1 MQNVLLYWLLF
12 AAIAAGFVLGR
23 YSRKAPRRVV
33 DKSGVISPDYIRGL
47 NHLLNEEADAAVD
60 TFTELLPINDKTLD
74 THLALGALLRRRGEV
89 GRAIRVHQHIVDHG
103 ELTQLESEKAQLEL
117 GLDFFKAGVLDRAE
131 DIFECLQA
139 SSNLE
144 VSTKSLEYLAE
155 IYRDEKE
162 WLKAADAIENLLRK
176 KPSAQDRKSR
186 SMLAHFYCEQAIEN
200 TNQGDDSSARRLL
213 AKAHKADKNCVR
225 VSLLMAQ
232 LELKNSDY
240 QNAILFLKLVPEQDP
255 DYIPEILPGLL
266 QSYQALGEIEEMIGY
281 LKQLQEEYPS
291 SSVIISLAELV
302 KQHESESAAF
312 ALLNQKLD
320 SRPSLRVVGKFLD
333 FHSSKKNK
341 DDAVKEQT
349 LIRSMLDSLMVH
361 KSYYC
366 CQKCG
371 FSGNQLHWQCPS
383 CKSWGSTKAVKGLE
397 GE

>member
-1 MQNVLLYWLLF
+1 MQNFLLYWLLF

-23 YSRKAPRRVV
+23 YSRQSPLRSSE
-33 DKSGVISPDYIRGL
+33 KSNSIDPEYIRGL
-47 NHLLNEEADAAVD
+47 NYLLNEDADAAVD

-89 GRAIRVHQHIVDHG
+89 GRAIRVHQHLVGHKA
-103 ELTQLESEKAQLEL
+103 LARLAREKAQLEL
-117 GLDFFKAGVLDRAE
+117 GLDYLKAGVLDRAE
-131 DIFECLQA
+131 DIFESLQS
-139 SSNLE
+139 SSNAE
-144 VSTKSLEYLAE
+144 VSIKSLEFLSE

-162 WLKAADAIENLLRK
+162 WLKAAHAIESLLGRRPATSESK
-176 KPSAQDRKSR
+176 WRA
-186 SMLAHFYCEQAIEN
+186 MLAHFYCEEAVAVLARGE
-200 TNQGDDSSARRLL
+200 DKSARRLL
-213 AKAHKADKNCVR
+213 AKASAADGQCVR
-225 VSLLMAQ
+225 VSLLMAK
-232 LELKNSDY
+232 LELNNGDY
-240 QNAILFLKLVPEQDP
+240 RNAIRYLKRVPQQDP

-266 QSYQALGEIEEMIGY
+266 QSYQALGEVEAMIGF

-302 KQHESESAAF
+302 QQHESDSAAV

-333 FHSSKKNK
+333 FHLSKKSKDDSSK
-341 DDAVKEQT
+341 EQALVRT
-349 LIRSMLDSLMVH
+349 MLDSLLDH

-366 CQKCG
+366 CENCG